1 MGVYTMKV
9 DVEPESKSDRQRLR
23 MIRERFGVDVDEL
36 EELLAEQVSVMAVD
50 VRPIRSTG
58 ERLEDKAEKSTV
70 PVA

>member
-1 MGVYTMKV
+1 MKV